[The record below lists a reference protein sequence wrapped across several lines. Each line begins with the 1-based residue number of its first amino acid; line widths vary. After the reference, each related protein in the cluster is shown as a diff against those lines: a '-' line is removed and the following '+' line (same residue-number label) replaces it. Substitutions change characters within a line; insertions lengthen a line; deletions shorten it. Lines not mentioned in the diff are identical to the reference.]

1 MSTLAASDNGLLG
14 DLSTKKLDNCKRWTG
29 WQFIVISWGVGR
41 KCRDAAM
48 TKGSRGWNPFA
59 RTPIRDK
66 GRSILYIHQ
75 VALLPLNLRT
85 VYEQSEETSKMRL
98 SLFLSSRP
106 IKFTGQKVIQTGL
119 CVGFKSRQK
128 RTKSS
133 SDVAHKHKP
142 KAQHVHEES
151 DRGI

>member
-1 MSTLAASDNGLLG
+1 MSRRSHDKGIKGMKSLCKDSD
-14 DLSTKKLDNCKRWTG
+14 KR
-29 WQFIVISWGVGR
+29 Q
-41 KCRDAAM
+41 
-48 TKGSRGWNPFA
+48 
-59 RTPIRDK
+59 

-85 VYEQSEETSKMRL
+85 VYEQSEETSKCAYL
-98 SLFLSSRP
+98 CFLSSRP

>member
-41 KCRDAAM
+41 VSSTAAM
-48 TKGSRGWNPFA
+48 TRGSRGWNPLQGDS
-59 RTPIRDK
+59 DK
-66 GRSILYIHQ
+66 RQGRSILYIHR

-85 VYEQSEETSKMRL
+85 VYEQSEETSKCAYLCFYLVGR
-98 SLFLSSRP
+98 SNSRD
-106 IKFTGQKVIQTGL
+106 KKVIQTGL